1 MDEEP
6 LLALMKLVVAGGA
19 VIPRRALLDAHGSA
33 ERALAAGASAWRCA
47 GLNESQIQRLR
58 RPEEATLRQSM
69 AWLEQPGHHLIGW
82 HDPDYPALLRRISSP
97 PLALFVDGDPHLLW
111 HAGVAVVGSRSPS
124 AGGRDNST
132 AFSRAFAQGGIAV
145 ISGLAAGVDAAAHVA
160 ALSVEQGIT
169 IAVLGTGP
177 DLAYPLFHAELRDRV
192 AARGVVVSE
201 HPPGTPAKPAHFPS
215 RNRILAGLALGTL
228 VVEATERS
236 GALITAR
243 QAGDCGREVFAVPGS
258 IHNPLARGCHRLI
271 RDGAALVE
279 SAQEVLDAL
288 VPMAGELAECLRSR
302 LAGGPA
308 SPHISPQTQL
318 GPLNPDYQP
327 LWLALGHDPTGMDL
341 LVERTGLTAAEL
353 SSMLLVMELD
363 GRVAV
368 EHGRYSR
375 KT

>member
-1 MDEEP
+1 MHEETIA
-6 LLALMKLVVAGGA
+6 LLKLVLAGGA
-19 VIPRRALLDAHGSA
+19 AIPRRGLLDAHATAVRS
-33 ERALAAGASAWRCA
+33 LAAGASAWRAA

-58 RPEEATLRQSM
+58 RPDEVPFQRAVQ
-69 AWLEQPGHHLIGW
+69 WLERPGHHLMGW
-82 HDPDYPALLRRISSP
+82 QDPDYPALLRRIASP
-97 PLALFVDGDPHLLW
+97 PLALFVDGDPALLW
-111 HAGVAVVGSRSPS
+111 HAGVAVVGSRSPT
-124 AGGRDNST
+124 AGGRDNAA
-132 AFSRAFAQGGIAV
+132 AFSRALAAAGIAV
-145 ISGLAAGVDAAAHVA
+145 ISGLAAGIDAAAHHA
-160 ALSVEQGIT
+160 ALSVDKGIT

-177 DLAYPLFHAELRDRV
+177 DLSYPLSNAGLRDGI
-192 AARGVVVSE
+192 ASKGAVVSE
-201 HPPGTPAKPAHFPS
+201 HPPGTSAKPAHFPS

-243 QAGDCGREVFAVPGS
+243 QAGDSGREVFAIPGS

-271 RDGAALVE
+271 REGVALVE

-302 LAGGPA
+302 LAGGTA
-308 SPHISPQTQL
+308 HPHIGTSPGQ

-341 LVERTGLTAAEL
+341 LVERTGLTPAAL